1 MPDALSVQHLAHI
14 TEATITFGDLTVF
27 VGPQASGKSLVAQ
40 LWKLWLDSGPIQSRL
55 RMFGYL
61 WKDWADFLWVYFGR
75 GCERTWRETRMEVD
89 DQPV

>member
-40 LWKLWLDSGPIQSRL
+40 LWKLWLDSGPINPGCYVWLFVEGLGRFPVGLL
-55 RMFGYL
+55 RKGI
-61 WKDWADFLWVYFGR
+61 
-75 GCERTWRETRMEVD
+75 
-89 DQPV
+89 